1 MDSYNT
7 GLIWITTNGIR
18 IYFMGLIWINDTDTT
33 WIWDSN
39 GMGQSMGIPLSG
51 DISLTSNVTGRWEI
65 HLTKW
70 RLIAGNISMWQT
82 QIIEK
87 LHISGGLILPTHFW
101 WYQGW
106 FRIGLPHEPWWATWK
121 KTIKMLLQLLWLSL
135 GDLIHQNCGW
145 RSKIVMLNDI

>member
-18 IYFMGLIWINDTDTT
+18 IYFMGLIWINDTDTI

-65 HLTKW
+65 REINGCW
-70 RLIAGNISMWQT
+70 
-82 QIIEK
+82 
-87 LHISGGLILPTHFW
+87 
-101 WYQGW
+101 
-106 FRIGLPHEPWWATWK
+106 
-121 KTIKMLLQLLWLSL
+121 
-135 GDLIHQNCGW
+135 
-145 RSKIVMLNDI
+145 